1 MRSERQKARG
11 LALDRERFEAVER
24 LAVYEIVTFLLIAQL
39 EPQRIYGL
47 RAEEFQV
54 FLLVVVATVQ

>member
-24 LAVYEIVTFLLIAQL
+24 LAVYEIVTFLLIKTSAW
-39 EPQRIYGL
+39 
-47 RAEEFQV
+47 RAEFGI
-54 FLLVVVATVQ
+54 LA